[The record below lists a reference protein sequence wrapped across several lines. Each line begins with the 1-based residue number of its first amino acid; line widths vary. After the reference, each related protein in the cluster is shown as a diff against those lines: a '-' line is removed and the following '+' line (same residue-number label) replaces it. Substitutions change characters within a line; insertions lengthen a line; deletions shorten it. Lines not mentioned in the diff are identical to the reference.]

1 MGKWEYHRT
10 QLGLGLK
17 QSSLGGTF
25 YSNVSKNHKIQ
36 LIFTENNNK
45 LIQPLSTGEDRVVLA
60 VGELERVPALTV
72 ISSVRCSLIIPDH
85 ERRALFFCYPVTSL
99 AIFRCQAESPLCPL
113 LPLAWK

>member
-25 YSNVSKNHKIQ
+25 YPNVSKNHKIQ
-36 LIFTENNNK
+36 LIFTESNNK
-45 LIQPLSTGEDRVVLA
+45 LLSTGEDRVVLA

-72 ISSVRCSLIIPDH
+72 TSPVRCSLIIPDH
-85 ERRALFFCYPVTSL
+85 ERWALFLLSL
-99 AIFRCQAESPLCPL
+99 AIFRCPVDYGVS
-113 LPLAWK
+113 

>member
-25 YSNVSKNHKIQ
+25 YPNVSKTHQIQ
-36 LIFTENNNK
+36 LIYRKQQQINSAS
-45 LIQPLSTGEDRVVLA
+45 LSTGEDRVVLA

-72 ISSVRCSLIIPDH
+72 TSPVRCSLIMKGG
-85 ERRALFFCYPVTSL
+85 LFFCYPVTSL
-99 AIFRCQAESPLCPL
+99 AIFRCPVEYGVS
-113 LPLAWK
+113 